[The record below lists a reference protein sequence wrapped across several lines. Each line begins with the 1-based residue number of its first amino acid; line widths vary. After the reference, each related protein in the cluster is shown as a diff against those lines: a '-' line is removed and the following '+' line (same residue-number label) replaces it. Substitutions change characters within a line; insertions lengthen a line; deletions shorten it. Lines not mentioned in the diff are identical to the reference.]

1 MVTNNRSNP
10 VSFPTI
16 CSPLSRLSYSFFP
29 PVFVLVFILLVL
41 PAIFVGLGGQGV
53 RGILNGLILGIQT
66 WKVLQDPKDF
76 GSPTSF
82 LNPLSL
88 SGSVV
93 SMAQLAPK
101 LADSALSVSADSS
114 CI

>member
-10 VSFPTI
+10 VSFPTT
-16 CSPLSRLSYSFFP
+16 CSPLSRLSYSFP
-29 PVFVLVFILLVL
+29 SSLLVFILLVL

-66 WKVLQDPKDF
+66 WKVLQDSKDF

-101 LADSALSVSADSS
+101 LADSALLVSADSS